1 MHRRKEHENL
11 ARPHRRPGAPQTL
24 APQPS
29 ANATD
34 ESASSRG
41 GLPDTNQ
48 LVDGIESVVGQVEG
62 LQAKRGE
69 GGPEYAHPR
78 CQWTRA
84 NGTDTCW
91 RRAVF
96 VGHMFCLSPS
106 PPPVC
111 ALHSPFCALSIS
123 RGICGDELWAS
134 WFVCV
139 RPVRR
144 RVCYYIYL

>member
-96 VGHMFCLSPS
+96 VGHMFALA
-106 PPPVC
+106 PPPLLSV
-111 ALHSPFCALSIS
+111 LSTPLSVLSSSPV
-123 RGICGDELWAS
+123 AS
-134 WFVCV
+134 VAMSSGQVGSCV
-139 RPVRR
+139 RDR
-144 RVCYYIYL
+144 